1 MKYTKVF
8 IDAIGYELAP
18 NVVTSSE
25 LEKRILPMLDA
36 LHIPPGQLEAL
47 TGIRERRWWNPGFAL
62 SEGAARAARKAL
74 EQAGL
79 SAADVG
85 ALIYAGV
92 CREHSE
98 PATAAAVADKLGVK
112 PYTAVFDISNAC
124 LGILNGMLDIA
135 NRIELGQIKAGMVV
149 SCESSR
155 EINDSMI
162 AQMLLDR
169 SFDNFRLSL
178 ATLTGGSGAAA
189 VILTDGSFGS
199 GHKKHR
205 LLGGAYRSACE
216 HHSLCVW
223 HGGKMSTDAASVL
236 KHGVA
241 LGQQTWT
248 ALLAE
253 LNMQAEEF
261 GKVICHQVGEAH
273 KKTVL
278 AALGIPENKD
288 FSTYEYLGNMGTA
301 ALPITAAIADERDF
315 LNPGDKVAF
324 LGIGSGLN
332 TIMLGINW
340 RE

>member
-8 IDAIGYELAP
+8 IDAIAYELGP
-18 NVVTSSE
+18 NVITSSE

-47 TGIRERRWWNPGFAL
+47 TGIRERRWWNPGFVL

-74 EQAGL
+74 EQTGL
-79 SAADVG
+79 SAADLG

-98 PATAAAVADKLGVK
+98 PATAAAVADKLGIE
-112 PYTAVFDISNAC
+112 PATAVFDISNAC
-124 LGILNGMLDIA
+124 LGVLNGMLDIA

-162 AQMLLDR
+162 AHMLADR
-169 SFDNFRLSL
+169 SFDSFRLSL
-178 ATLTGGSGAAA
+178 ATLTGGSGAVA
-189 VILTDGSFGS
+189 VILTDGTFSG

-205 LLGGAYRSACE
+205 LLGGVYRSACE
-216 HHSLCVW
+216 HNKLCIW
-223 HGGKMSTDAASVL
+223 DRDKMSTDATAVL

-241 LGQQTWT
+241 LGRQTWT
-248 ALLAE
+248 CLLAE
-253 LNMQAEEF
+253 LSMRAEEF
-261 GKVICHQVGEAH
+261 GKVICHQVGGTH

-278 AALGIPENKD
+278 DALGIPTGND

-301 ALPITAAIADERDF
+301 ALPAAAAIADEREF
-315 LNPGDKVAF
+315 LAPGDNVAF

-332 TIMLGINW
+332 TIMMGIKW
-340 RE
+340 

>member
-8 IDAIGYELAP
+8 IDAIGYELGP

-25 LEKRILPMLDA
+25 LEKRITPMLDA

-62 SEGAARAARKAL
+62 SEGAARAGRKAL
-74 EQAGL
+74 AQAGL
-79 SAADVG
+79 SAADLG

-98 PATAAAVADKLGVK
+98 PATAAAVAAALGVK
-112 PYTAVFDISNAC
+112 PGTAVYDISNAC
-124 LGILNGMLDIA
+124 LGVLNGILDLA

-162 AQMLLDR
+162 AAMLADK

-178 ATLTGGSGAAA
+178 ATLTGGSGAVA
-189 VILTDGSFGS
+189 VLLTDGSLG
-199 GHKKHR
+199 GEKMHR
-205 LLGGAYRSACE
+205 LLGGVYRTAPE
-216 HHSLCVW
+216 HHKLCIW
-223 HGGKMSTDAASVL
+223 DRDHMSTDATAVL

-241 LGQQTWT
+241 LGKETWA
-248 ALLAE
+248 ALLTE
-253 LNMQAEEF
+253 LNMRAEDF
-261 GKVICHQVGEAH
+261 TKVICHQVGGTH

-278 AALGIPENKD
+278 DALEIPVTRD

-301 ALPITAAIADERDF
+301 ALPVAAAIAGERDF
-315 LNPGDKVAF
+315 LSPGDNTAF

-332 TIMLGINW
+332 TIMLGVKW
-340 RE
+340 

>member
-8 IDAIGYELAP
+8 VDAIGYELGP

-25 LEKRILPMLDA
+25 LEKRIAPMLET
-36 LHIPPGQLEAL
+36 LHLPPGQLEAL

-74 EQAGL
+74 AQTGL
-79 SAADVG
+79 SAADMG

-98 PATAAAVADKLGVK
+98 PATAAAVAGSLGVK
-112 PYTAVFDISNAC
+112 PGTAVFDISNAC
-124 LGILNGMLDIA
+124 LGVLNGMLDIA
-135 NRIELGQIKAGMVV
+135 NRIELGQIKAGLVV

-162 AQMLLDR
+162 THMLADR
-169 SFDNFRLSL
+169 SFECLRLSL

-189 VILTDGSFGS
+189 VILTDGAFNG

-205 LLGGAYRSACE
+205 LLGGVYRSACE
-216 HHSLCVW
+216 HHKLCIW
-223 HGGKMSTDAASVL
+223 HRDKMSTDATAVL

-241 LGQQTWT
+241 LGRQTWT
-248 ALLAE
+248 DLLAE
-253 LNMQAEEF
+253 LNMRAEEF
-261 GKVICHQVGEAH
+261 GKVICHQVGGTH

-278 AALGIPENKD
+278 DALGIPENKD

-301 ALPITAAIADERDF
+301 ALPATAAIADEREF
-315 LNPGDKVAF
+315 LAPGDNAAF

-332 TIMLGINW
+332 TIMLGIKW
-340 RE
+340 